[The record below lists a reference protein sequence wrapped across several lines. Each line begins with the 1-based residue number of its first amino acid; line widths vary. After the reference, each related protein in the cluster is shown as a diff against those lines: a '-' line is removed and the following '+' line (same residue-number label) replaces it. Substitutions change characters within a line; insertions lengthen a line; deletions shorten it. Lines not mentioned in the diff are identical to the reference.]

1 MRGWAAAAASGKCGQ
16 SRTKGWCEHTDPLRA
31 AAGAGAGT
39 ANLYRLRGCQA
50 SRAAWFYVHQPI
62 LPRKWSCRIS
72 FPSRAC
78 RVRRRWRGAGMLLD
92 GGGSCPRCRGRG
104 EVLGSEDGGFAAG
117 AGAQRPR
124 GSASRGSGCS
134 WGQTPCS
141 AAARPAPRRAGGAG
155 LCSALGLPGLPFHG
169 GASPEQGLGAAP
181 PAPGAAQG
189 CVNAA
194 GPGAPSPSPV
204 VRAEPLSRQG
214 RCPPAGLG
222 PGPSG
227 EGRSRCRFMGA
238 GWRGLGPGRCLPTCE
253 GVGPALSLQFNS
265 PRALLSSF
273 WGCESDKSL

>member
-1 MRGWAAAAASGKCGQ
+1 MTNCQPAPTKARLKCQHRMTKGPRGSSETNCVGYELILHCSARLGCRCCFREVRAEPYKGLVRAHGSASCRGRSRGWLGQ
-16 SRTKGWCEHTDPLRA
+16 FIPAEGLPGQPT
-31 AAGAGAGT
+31 
-39 ANLYRLRGCQA
+39 
-50 SRAAWFYVHQPI
+50 AWFYVHQPI

-78 RVRRRWRGAGMLLD
+78 RVRRRWRGAGTLLD

-104 EVLGSEDGGFAAG
+104 EVLGPEDGGFAAG

-155 LCSALGLPGLPFHG
+155 LCSALGLPGLPSHG

-194 GPGAPSPSPV
+194 GPGV
-204 VRAEPLSRQG
+204 V
-214 RCPPAGLG
+214 
-222 PGPSG
+222 
-227 EGRSRCRFMGA
+227 
-238 GWRGLGPGRCLPTCE
+238 
-253 GVGPALSLQFNS
+253 
-265 PRALLSSF
+265 PRARL
-273 WGCESDKSL
+273 